1 MDPIAFDKTEQW
13 AEQAAEMGVLEG
25 AEDVRGALMMFP
37 FKLDSGA
44 TTLPLGVVVDLI
56 LVGPLRRKF
65 DRKLRAGGYEW
76 PEVLDQGKMAG
87 GTAWV

>member
-13 AEQAAEMGVLEG
+13 AEQAAEMGVLEE

-37 FKLDSGA
+37 FKLDSG
-44 TTLPLGVVVDLI
+44 TTMLRLGVVVDLI

-65 DRKLRAGGYEW
+65 DRKLQAGGYERL
-76 PEVLDQGKMAG
+76 EVLDPEKMVG